1 MKQRAAPAPVFVSGD
16 TAAALC
22 EVSRDTWD
30 TWVRLGYV
38 PRPCVDRGNILR
50 WHWPTVEAALAGA
63 AAEAD
68 DDPLMK
74 GVQNVRSNQKDR
86 RRAAA

>member
-1 MKQRAAPAPVFVSGD
+1 MTTRADIAPVFVSGD
-16 TAAALC
+16 TAAARC

-30 TWVRLGYV
+30 MWVRVGFV
-38 PRPCVDRGNILR
+38 PPPAVDRGQIRR
-50 WHWPTVEAALAGA
+50 WHWPSVEAALAGNA
-63 AAEAD
+63 AQAD

-74 GVQNVRSNQKDR
+74 GVQNVRSNPKDR

>member
-1 MKQRAAPAPVFVSGD
+1 MTRRADIAPVFVSGD

-30 TWVRLGYV
+30 SWVRIGYV

-50 WHWPTVEAALAGA
+50 WHWPSVEAALAGNA
-63 AAEAD
+63 TQAD

-74 GVQNVRSNQKDR
+74 GVQNVRPNQKDR
-86 RRAAA
+86 RSAAA